1 MGKVFSKSTTEIS
14 EQEQHWVLVG
24 IGLNKVLA
32 PTLRKAVET
41 ELESWHDSLCKPP
54 DEIDKQ
60 NFTKY
65 KKKLPPS
72 KNQLR
77 YQNINN
83 NSIHSL
89 ASTYDYGVKDAL
101 SLARLFV
108 QPFMAHFTGFDET
121 MDMSALLTII
131 GEAAPFVS
139 SGGAVE
145 AKKVRSDVRNPWAH
159 CNFSE
164 WTVDMFNTS
173 FQAIESLVK
182 KINLPAA
189 DEKKVCDELDFWKQ
203 TGINGIIFVCGWR
216 LNVVQRPFLIF
227 WQRCTTLSFKN
238 FNIFFLVLHYK
249 YPKQSTI
256 HFTIYTFMCTLAEAE
271 I

>member
-1 MGKVFSKSTTEIS
+1 MGQAFSSSTAEIS

-24 IGLNKVLA
+24 IVLNKVLA
-32 PTLRKAVET
+32 PTLRKVVET

-60 NFTKY
+60 SFAKY

-72 KNQLR
+72 KNQLQ

-83 NSIHSL
+83 NSIHRL
-89 ASTYDYGVKDAL
+89 ASAYDYGVKDTL

-108 QPFMAHFTGFDET
+108 KPFMAHFTGFDET
-121 MDMSALLTII
+121 MDISALLTII
-131 GEAAPFVS
+131 GEAAPFVP
-139 SGGAVE
+139 SGVAVE
-145 AKKVRSDVRNPWAH
+145 AKKVRSDVRNLWAH

-164 WTVDMFNTS
+164 WTVHIFNDS

-189 DEKKVCDELDFWKQ
+189 DEKKICDELDFWKQ
-203 TGINGIIFVCGWR
+203 KGNNGIVFC
-216 LNVVQRPFLIF
+216 LPMA
-227 WQRCTTLSFKN
+227 FKCRA
-238 FNIFFLVLHYK
+238 L
-249 YPKQSTI
+249 
-256 HFTIYTFMCTLAEAE
+256 
-271 I
+271 

>member
-1 MGKVFSKSTTEIS
+1 MGKVFSSSTTEIS

-32 PTLRKAVET
+32 PTLRKVVYT
-41 ELESWHDSLCKPP
+41 ELGKWHENLCQPP

-60 NFTKY
+60 NFAKH

-72 KNQLR
+72 NNQLQ
-77 YQNINN
+77 YKNINN
-83 NSIHSL
+83 NSIHRLPS
-89 ASTYDYGVKDAL
+89 AYDYGVKDAL

-108 QPFMAHFTGFDET
+108 VPYMAHFTGFDET
-121 MDMSALLTII
+121 MDMSALLTLI

-139 SGGAVE
+139 SGVAVE

-159 CNFSE
+159 CNFSK
-164 WTVDMFNTS
+164 WTVDMFNDS

-189 DEKKVCDELDFWKQ
+189 DEKKVCDDLDFWKKK
-203 TGINGIIFVCGWR
+203 GINSIVFDCRGLLNFMRKPFFVC
-216 LNVVQRPFLIF
+216 
-227 WQRCTTLSFKN
+227 
-238 FNIFFLVLHYK
+238 
-249 YPKQSTI
+249 
-256 HFTIYTFMCTLAEAE
+256 
-271 I
+271 